1 MATKEEF
8 IDRLNTALS
17 WELAGLI
24 QYMQH
29 SVMVTGALRESMY
42 EFFHEGSEEARDH
55 AELAGNRI
63 AALGAIPTV
72 EPARIRQATDVEG
85 MLEAALALEVDAL
98 AAWED
103 ALAASDA
110 VAPGY
115 QFWLEEQIAEE
126 QEHVDDLRKM
136 TNKVSFADSDVAGG
150 DQKSG

>member
-8 IDRLNTALS
+8 IETLNTALS
-17 WELAGLI
+17 WELAGII

-29 SVMVTGALRESMY
+29 SVMVTGPLREPMF

-85 MLEAALALEVDAL
+85 MLEAALALEEDAL

-136 TNKVSFADSDVAGG
+136 TRKVSYADSDVADGQ
-150 DQKSG
+150 QKSG